1 MAKIAWT
8 KDEGLLLITLREEE
22 GLSFKELGE
31 YFGKKPQACEK
42 KYRYLTQPKYR
53 EYIKKYHKN
62 NKEKINEYNKKY
74 SKKYNNE
81 SKKFAEKVKTRWNE
95 EDINIV
101 LEEFMN
107 YSKIADIAK
116 KVKRTNASVSSMI
129 KRLRKKGRI
138 PNDFRNKKN
147 NYERYEQK

>member
-1 MAKIAWT
+1 MSKIAWT

-74 SKKYNNE
+74 SKKLNNQT
-81 SKKFAEKVKTRWNE
+81 KKFAEKIYTKWDE

-138 PNDFRNKKN
+138 PKDFRNKKK
-147 NYERYEQK
+147 QL